1 MTVQEDMPDSIWLEC
16 PSFPGFWQSLH
27 YPNFLYC
34 SSCAMIGHSW
44 EFCRKRKKNSTAA
57 PKEPST
63 TKEGQAKTASEPNHN
78 TSWRQ
83 PKIKHFYRPTG
94 RLVEGEVSGAKD
106 TNGNEIDPQHPS
118 IIAPTRETQNTNVVG
133 VRGAIGV
140 GNAQLGNNHT
150 TSTVCI
156 NTFSVLN
163 NIMEDSLEE
172 DIATAKVTDGIKEHH
187 TQTQVEDS
195 PHIEKAIATQHTEVI
210 TEATVV
216 KGGKKSNEEEATV
229 AYNDHRGNT
238 NLPSSP
244 SSTQII
250 SLILEEQ
257 GNTQNRSLGKDIA
270 EEFVNTE
277 MENLEGEGHEHSQVI
292 PLAIEAPPFCPSRL
306 LTQGDQSESEEEQ
319 SEDEDNNSQEEENPY
334 SALVTH
340 SSDSEL
346 HSKKPK
352 QIPPFNM
359 CTRSK
364 TNPNGSTKKHCRQC

>member
-1 MTVQEDMPDSIWLEC
+1 MTVQEDMLDSIWLEC

-44 EFCRKRKKNSTAA
+44 EYCRKRKKNSTVA
-57 PKEPST
+57 PKVPSA
-63 TKEGQAKTASEPNHN
+63 TKEGQAKTTSEPNHN

-106 TNGNEIDPQHPS
+106 TNGNEIDSQHQS
-118 IIAPTRETQNTNVVG
+118 IIAPTKETRNTNVVG
-133 VRGAIGV
+133 VRGANGV

-172 DIATAKVTDGIKEHH
+172 DIAAAKVTDGIKVHNTH
-187 TQTQVEDS
+187 THVEDS
-195 PHIEKAIATQHTEVI
+195 PHIEKAISTHHKEVI
-210 TEATVV
+210 TEVTDVM
-216 KGGKKSNEEEATV
+216 GGMKSNEEETTV
-229 AYNDHRGNT
+229 AYNNHRGNI
-238 NLPSSP
+238 NLPSP

-250 SLILEEQ
+250 SLILAEQ

-277 MENLEGEGHEHSQVI
+277 MENLEEEGQEHS
-292 PLAIEAPPFCPSRL
+292 
-306 LTQGDQSESEEEQ
+306 
-319 SEDEDNNSQEEENPY
+319 
-334 SALVTH
+334 
-340 SSDSEL
+340 
-346 HSKKPK
+346 
-352 QIPPFNM
+352 
-359 CTRSK
+359 
-364 TNPNGSTKKHCRQC
+364 

>member
-1 MTVQEDMPDSIWLEC
+1 
-16 PSFPGFWQSLH
+16 
-27 YPNFLYC
+27 
-34 SSCAMIGHSW
+34 
-44 EFCRKRKKNSTAA
+44 
-57 PKEPST
+57 
-63 TKEGQAKTASEPNHN
+63 
-78 TSWRQ
+78 
-83 PKIKHFYRPTG
+83 
-94 RLVEGEVSGAKD
+94 
-106 TNGNEIDPQHPS
+106 
-118 IIAPTRETQNTNVVG
+118 
-133 VRGAIGV
+133 
-140 GNAQLGNNHT
+140 
-150 TSTVCI
+150 
-156 NTFSVLN
+156 
-163 NIMEDSLEE
+163 MEDSLEE
-172 DIATAKVTDGIKEHH
+172 DIAIAKVTDGIKEQH

-195 PHIEKAIATQHTEVI
+195 LHPEKAIATQLTEVI
-210 TEATVV
+210 TEVTAV
-216 KGGKKSNEEEATV
+216 KGGKKSNEEETSV

-238 NLPSSP
+238 NLPSPP

-250 SLILEEQ
+250 SLTLEEQ

-277 MENLEGEGHEHSQVI
+277 MENLEGEGHEHSQVT

-319 SEDEDNNSQEEENPY
+319 SEDEDNNCQEEDPY

-364 TNPNGSTKKHCRQC
+364 TNPYGSTKKHCRQC